1 VIGPWGAGVLRSSP
15 ALGALMMAA
24 VLARSPVRRAAGIC
38 MYIGVAVY
46 GAGAIMFGLSTNAM
60 LSIVALMA
68 LGAGDMV
75 SSVIRQTVV
84 QVSTPD
90 EMRGRVF
97 AVSSLFLGTSGQLGT
112 FRAGLM
118 AYWLGTVPSVVIG
131 GVAVFVAV
139 AAWVW
144 LFPALRRVDRPD
156 EPQL

>member
-1 VIGPWGAGVLRSSP
+1 
-15 ALGALMMAA
+15 
-24 VLARSPVRRAAGIC
+24 
-38 MYIGVAVY
+38 
-46 GAGAIMFGLSTNAM
+46 
-60 LSIVALMA
+60 MA

-118 AYWLGTVPSVVIG
+118 AAALGTVGSVVIG
-131 GVAVFVAV
+131 GAAVFVAV
-139 AAWVW
+139 GLWVW
-144 LFPALRRVDRPD
+144 LFPALRRIDRPD
-156 EPQL
+156 QPQT